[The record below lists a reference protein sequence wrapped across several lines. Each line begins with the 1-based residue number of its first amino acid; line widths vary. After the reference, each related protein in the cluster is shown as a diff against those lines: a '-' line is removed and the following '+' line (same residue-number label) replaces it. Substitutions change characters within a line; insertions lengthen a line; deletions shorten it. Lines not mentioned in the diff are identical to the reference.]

1 MEVEVR
7 GSILPNPI
15 IFGKQNHIVANRIAT
30 WRPLIG
36 PLGHQLDTTWMPLV
50 HGPYQLDA
58 KYLPCGSLRLC
69 HATTSADCTSCH
81 VNFVHATYH
90 PYGGATWNPF
100 LPNFTCFAEN
110 SERISFTSGV
120 HLRRNERFWKAL
132 VELYTAASFRSQF
145 ECFNFDRS
153 WRSS

>member
-15 IFGKQNHIVANRIAT
+15 IFGKQSHIVANRIAT

-36 PLGHQLDTTWMPLV
+36 PLGRQLDTTWIPLV

-81 VNFVHATYH
+81 VSFVHATCH

-110 SERISFTSGV
+110 SERHIFHVWSPFEAKRTFLESSRRALHCCKLPFTI
-120 HLRRNERFWKAL
+120 
-132 VELYTAASFRSQF
+132 
-145 ECFNFDRS
+145 
-153 WRSS
+153 